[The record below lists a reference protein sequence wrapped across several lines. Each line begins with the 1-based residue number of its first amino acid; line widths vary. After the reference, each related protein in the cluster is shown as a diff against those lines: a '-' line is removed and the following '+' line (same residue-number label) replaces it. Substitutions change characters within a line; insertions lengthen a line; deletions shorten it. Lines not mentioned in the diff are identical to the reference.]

1 MSRRVSSF
9 AGALAAGVVA
19 FAACDAG
26 ASVVVDGRT
35 MPVVDMH
42 LHPGQYGQIP
52 ESGRAFTIAAMP
64 ELARLYAPAVF
75 RELLDPYAE
84 HVGIREQTRWAGVD
98 HAVLYAV
105 YTYRTSGFFTNEQL
119 DEALGAQ
126 NTPEAD
132 GLPWAWGF
140 ASIDF
145 FGDWENDAPRRLDAL
160 SSFFEA
166 DRQGRFVGI
175 KLAHAHQAVAFDDP
189 RYLGV
194 YDVAAKHGV
203 PVLLHTGFSP
213 FPNAKT
219 EPAYYDPEGLA
230 QVVLQH
236 DGKHGSGRVDFVLS
250 HVGQGDLRSV
260 QHALSLAQR
269 SENVYLEISALARP
283 LLVDGDG
290 HAPTSKD
297 PQYPFVLSE
306 IKKRGLVSK
315 TLYGSDGPQFSGM
328 GKSYL
333 EKMIAGMKDA
343 GFTLDEI
350 ADVLSGNFFR
360 VYQRSRPR

>member
-1 MSRRVSSF
+1 MMRRAF
-9 AGALAAGVVA
+9 TCAAALALALVAG
-19 FAACDAG
+19 DAR
-26 ASVVVDGRT
+26 ATVTVDGRT
-35 MPVVDMH
+35 MSVVDMH
-42 LHPGQYGQIP
+42 LHPGRYGQIP
-52 ESGRAFTIAAMP
+52 VSARAFTVAAIP

-75 RELLDPYAE
+75 RELLDPFAE

-119 DEALGAQ
+119 DETLAGAEGSALE
-126 NTPEAD
+126 PD

-145 FGDWENDAPRRLDAL
+145 FGDWEREAPRRLDAL

-166 DRQGRFVGI
+166 DRRGRFIGI

-236 DGKHGSGRVDFVLS
+236 DGKHGPGRVDFVLS
-250 HVGQGDLRSV
+250 HVGQGDARSV
-260 QHALSLAQR
+260 EHALSLAQR
-269 SENVYLEISALARP
+269 SDNVYLEISALARP

-290 HAPTSKD
+290 HPITATE
-297 PQYPFVLSE
+297 PQYPFVLAQ
-306 IKKRGLVSK
+306 IKQRGLANK

-350 ADVLSGNFFR
+350 ADVLSANFFR
-360 VYQRSRPR
+360 LYQRSRPR

>member
-1 MSRRVSSF
+1 MSARTVV
-9 AGALAAGVVA
+9 ALIVALALGALGG
-19 FAACDAG
+19 DAR

-35 MPVVDMH
+35 MSVVDMH
-42 LHPGQYGQIP
+42 LHPGRYGQIP
-52 ESGRAFTIAAMP
+52 ASARAFTVAAIP

-98 HAVLYAV
+98 HALLYAV
-105 YTYRTSGFFTNEQL
+105 YTYRTSGWFSNEQL
-119 DEALGAQ
+119 DATL
-126 NTPEAD
+126 AD
-132 GLPWAWGF
+132 AERNARAPDGMPWAWGL

-145 FGDWENDAPRRLDAL
+145 FGDWESDAARRLDAL
-160 SSFFEA
+160 ASFLEA
-166 DRQGRFVGI
+166 DRGGRIVGI

-194 YDVAAKHGV
+194 YDVAARYGV

-230 QVVLQH
+230 QVVMQH
-236 DGKHGSGRVDFVLS
+236 DGKHGAGRVDFVLS

-260 QHALSLAQR
+260 QHALALAQR
-269 SENVYLEISALARP
+269 SDNVYLEISALARP

-290 HAPTSKD
+290 HAVTSTE

-306 IKKRGLVSK
+306 IHARGLAAR
-315 TLYGSDGPQFSGM
+315 TIYGSDGRS
-328 GKSYL
+328 S
-333 EKMIAGMKDA
+333 
-343 GFTLDEI
+343 
-350 ADVLSGNFFR
+350 R
-360 VYQRSRPR
+360 VWARATSRR